1 MPIQVNCMY
10 SSHGIYYCHQFTLFP
25 VNRGDH
31 FRKICDTSFSA
42 KDMYF
47 CRRQGVV
54 REKYSTPKGGVISM
68 YCWVIYICSIAIV
81 QKVPFDFIFLLHC
94 WSLSLGRCF
103 GQSISIL
110 SSILVIYLDIT
121 LLMELHGVGSALWCS
136 LVLFSNSVKT
146 TLCETYLCCNST
158 L

>member
-1 MPIQVNCMY
+1 MY

-81 QKVPFDFIFLLHC
+81 QKVPFDFIFC
-94 WSLSLGRCF
+94 YIAGRYP
-103 GQSISIL
+103 QEDVLDKVSQIVYKDQKISIL

-146 TLCETYLCCNST
+146 TL
-158 L
+158 

>member
-1 MPIQVNCMY
+1 MPIQVNCMYY

-68 YCWVIYICSIAIV
+68 YWVIYIAL
-81 QKVPFDFIFLLHC
+81 QLYKK
-94 WSLSLGRCF
+94 SLS
-103 GQSISIL
+103 ISFF
-110 SSILVIYLDIT
+110 VT
-121 LLMELHGVGSALWCS
+121 LLVVILRKMFWTKYLK
-136 LVLFSNSVKT
+136 LFLKIKRFQFFP
-146 TLCETYLCCNST
+146 LYW
-158 L
+158 

>member
-68 YCWVIYICSIAIV
+68 YFWVIYICSIAIV

-103 GQSISIL
+103 GQSISNCFQRSKDFNSFLYIG
-110 SSILVIYLDIT
+110 D
-121 LLMELHGVGSALWCS
+121 LLRYNAIDGATWGRVSAM
-136 LVLFSNSVKT
+136 VQFGFI
-146 TLCETYLCCNST
+146 
-158 L
+158 

>member
-1 MPIQVNCMY
+1 MY

-68 YCWVIYICSIAIV
+68 YWVIYIAL
-81 QKVPFDFIFLLHC
+81 QLYKK
-94 WSLSLGRCF
+94 SLSISFFCYIAGRYP
-103 GQSISIL
+103 QEDVLDKVSQIVSKDQKISIL

>member
-1 MPIQVNCMY
+1 MY

-94 WSLSLGRCF
+94 WLLSLGRCCF
-103 GQSISIL
+103 GQSISNCFQRSKDFNSFLYIG
-110 SSILVIYLDIT
+110 D
-121 LLMELHGVGSALWCS
+121 LLRYNAIDGATWGRVSAM
-136 LVLFSNSVKT
+136 VQFGFI
-146 TLCETYLCCNST
+146 
-158 L
+158 

>member
-1 MPIQVNCMY
+1 MDWTSPKNQFWKKSPRVVLILMPIQVNCMY

-68 YCWVIYICSIAIV
+68 YWVIYIAL
-81 QKVPFDFIFLLHC
+81 QLYKK
-94 WSLSLGRCF
+94 SLS
-103 GQSISIL
+103 ISFF
-110 SSILVIYLDIT
+110 VT
-121 LLMELHGVGSALWCS
+121 LLVVILRKMFWTKYLK
-136 LVLFSNSVKT
+136 LFLKIKRFQFFPLYCWFT
-146 TLCETYLCCNST
+146 
-158 L
+158 